1 MQDNRLTDRSS
12 EVIDL
17 QSAKER
23 NLKMKAVNLHLLT
36 RIKDP
41 DTMSLLFQA
50 LSGRHIQKTISA
62 HEAASLCSLVCFLE
76 EEQPD
81 LAEHICLLDG
91 FFFSYVIEHIGKEFD
106 LLKISADGSCALN
119 IELKSED
126 IGAERIRKQLEQNR
140 YYLSHASGTIYSF
153 TYVMDTGTL
162 YSLNEK
168 GYFHSCPAADL
179 VRILHRPALQTP
191 LAEGID
197 RFFRSSDYLISPV
210 SMPEKF
216 LQGQYFLTNQQFDFK
231 RRILE
236 HLSEQPLPVVSITG
250 SGGTGK
256 TLLLFDLALAL
267 SRKNRVLIVHAG
279 PLRRGHRL
287 LDERLKNVDILSADD
302 LPEDSSFGKYSCL
315 LADEADHVQESVL
328 EHLFSL
334 AWTAHIPVICAYDP
348 HQLVSTM
355 LYADEDERRGFP
367 PVSSSAALI
376 ERSSTLSLAFTGNIR
391 INRPVYSFLHTLF
404 CLKDRA
410 GTPDYSCIDI
420 VFAGTRRELS
430 PLIRYYTDR
439 GYQWIRPDAGADATA
454 SVIALEYEKIL
465 LVLDEEYF
473 YDESGH
479 LHVKNDEEARLRFL
493 YECLSRTRENL
504 CLVVMG
510 NEPLFRQVL
519 QIRQHEKE

>member
-1 MQDNRLTDRSS
+1 
-12 EVIDL
+12 
-17 QSAKER
+17 
-23 NLKMKAVNLHLLT
+23 MKAVNLHLLT

-41 DTMSLLFQA
+41 DTMSLLFHA
-50 LSGRHIQKTISA
+50 LSGRRRLKAISA
-62 HEAASLCSLVCFLE
+62 HEAASLCSLVHFLE

-81 LAEHICLLDG
+81 LADNIGLLDG

-126 IGAERIRKQLEQNR
+126 IGEERIRKQLEQNR

-168 GYFHSCPAADL
+168 GYFHSCPAEYL
-179 VRILHRPALQTP
+179 VRILLRPALQTP

-216 LQGQYFLTNQQFDFK
+216 LQGQYFLTNQQFDFR

-256 TLLLFDLALAL
+256 TLLLFDLAFAL

-302 LPEDSSFGKYSCL
+302 LPEDASFEEYSCL
-315 LADEADHVQESVL
+315 LADEADHVPLPVL

-334 AWTAHIPVICAYDP
+334 AWAAHIPVICAYDP
-348 HQLVSTM
+348 HQLVSTL

-420 VFAGTRRELS
+420 VFSGTRRELS